1 MEPKIL
7 QTTTESAGERI
18 DSFLSA
24 QLEGVSRSAAARL
37 LEQGHVLC
45 DGKKPGKSYR
55 LTGSETISV
64 TLPEAADTAVVAQ
77 DIALDV
83 VYEDDDVIVVNKP
96 TTCRRSQR
104 ADFVFCVSWRYAVFI
119 IRSIRAFFKSS
130 AAFPPFPFLLPL
142 FPFFCHFS
150 KNVVQ
155 WM

>member
-7 QTTTESAGERI
+7 QATTEYAGERI
-18 DSFLSA
+18 DSFLCA

-55 LTGSETISV
+55 LSGSETICV
-64 TLPEAADTAVVAQ
+64 TLPEAAETAVVAQ

-96 TTCRRSQR
+96 TGLVVHPAPGH
-104 ADFVFCVSWRYAVFI
+104 ADGTLVNA
-119 IRSIRAFFKSS
+119 
-130 AAFPPFPFLLPL
+130 LLHHCGDSLSGIGGVNTFGLNNMPAIARQEEL
-142 FPFFCHFS
+142 NDELRPR
-150 KNVVQ
+150 
-155 WM
+155 